1 MTARRLGLA
10 IAIITALG
18 SGAYVF
24 IYLYRWEWN
33 RALIAGMIFIAAELA
48 LFGAAILDR
57 LSGLGRR
64 MDDLER
70 EIVEKDVLARIRES
84 APAPRRHFAWL
95 TDTDKASVFVPVLMG
110 AGVVISALAW
120 AVEKVARSTGRPVL
134 ERRLATRIA
143 PISLAPPGV
152 SSVAVA
158 PPRRPVGRVL
168 GATILVVVAVAS
180 VIALAG
186 ATQSRPDV
194 IREGTSSE
202 ITLQIF
208 GDSHISPTSAGV
220 RLWEACSGT
229 VPRAV
234 DARSFDGS
242 GMTSVTIGLAPA
254 VGPNGE
260 RRLRGCLED
269 ATLDKIQAAVVGVRH
284 TGR

>member
-1 MTARRLGLA
+1 MSVRRLGLA
-10 IAIITALG
+10 VAIITAIG

-33 RALIAGMIFIAAELA
+33 RALIAGLIFVAAELA

-57 LSGLGRR
+57 LTGLARR

-70 EIVEKDVLARIRES
+70 EMVERDVLARIRES
-84 APAPRRHFAWL
+84 APAPRRRFAWL
-95 TDTDKASVFVPVLMG
+95 TDTDKASVFIPVLMG
-110 AGVVISALAW
+110 AGVVISGLAW
-120 AVEKVARSTGRPVL
+120 MVEKVARTTGRPVL
-134 ERRLATRIA
+134 ERRLAGRLA
-143 PISLAPPGV
+143 PISLPPPGV
-152 SSVAVA
+152 ASMAVA
-158 PPRRPVGRVL
+158 APQRPVGRML
-168 GATILVVVAVAS
+168 GTTILVVVAAAS

-186 ATQSRPDV
+186 ATKSRPDV

-208 GDSHISPTSAGV
+208 GDSHISPTSAAV

-229 VPRAV
+229 VPSAV
-234 DARSFDGS
+234 DARSFEGS
-242 GMTSVTIGLAPA
+242 GRTSVTIGLEPA
-254 VGPNGE
+254 LGPDGE

-284 TGR
+284 SGR

>member
-1 MTARRLGLA
+1 
-10 IAIITALG
+10 
-18 SGAYVF
+18 
-24 IYLYRWEWN
+24 
-33 RALIAGMIFIAAELA
+33 
-48 LFGAAILDR
+48 
-57 LSGLGRR
+57 

-70 EIVEKDVLARIRES
+70 EVVGRDVLARIRES
-84 APAPRRHFAWL
+84 APARRRHFAWL

-120 AVEKVARSTGRPVL
+120 AVEKVARTTGRPVL
-134 ERRLATRIA
+134 ERHLAARLA
-143 PISLAPPGV
+143 PISLPPSGA

-158 PPRRPVGRVL
+158 APQRPIGRVL

-194 IREGTSSE
+194 IREGTSTE

-208 GDSHISPTSAGV
+208 GDSHISPTSAAV

-234 DARSFDGS
+234 DAHSFEGS
-242 GMTSVTIGLAPA
+242 GWTSVTIGLEPA

-284 TGR
+284 SGR